1 MLRSPTNTLP
11 TGGTSE
17 YFGRDLIENCPKSRL
32 KGMMINVWN
41 KSLEWWRSNEAAK
54 SGTIQE
60 TAVEDVVDD
69 INSQTLVLEE
79 ELIVEETVEE
89 EAVV

>member
-1 MLRSPTNTLP
+1 MV
-11 TGGTSE
+11 E
-17 YFGRDLIENCPKSRL
+17 
-32 KGMMINVWN
+32 
-41 KSLEWWRSNEAAK
+41 NEAAK